1 MLGFL
6 GKCHRRKN
14 ERRSEGK
21 GPATNT
27 PSYAFSFEQQPDETW
42 RIYIEGQPGYGSR
55 MEDSLS
61 THRLPDGDR
70 KHVCWTTPL
79 GSLEVAKQVA
89 ALWADETQKYILTG
103 TGFKKS
109 E

>member
-1 MLGFL
+1 MRR
-6 GKCHRRKN
+6 HRAYYRTKD
-14 ERRSEGK
+14 G
-21 GPATNT
+21 AAD
-27 PSYAFSFEQQPDETW
+27 YAFSFEQQPDETW
-42 RIYIEGQPGYGSR
+42 RIYIEGQPDYGSR
-55 MEDSLS
+55 TAESHS
-61 THRLPDGDR
+61 THRLSDGDR
-70 KHVCWTTPL
+70 KYVCWTTPL